1 MVFEKAISIGP
12 ATRAQTRRGT
22 FALEPVEALPRLA
35 GRIGALAERAL
46 ETNPFFLPEFLEPA
60 IQALGDKRLRLA
72 SFSDR
77 EDLRFFAPVVI
88 GGGQILGGRRF
99 SVMDSSLRAARQPAH
114 RQGNGATGHR
124 QPDRAYARKR
134 PHALLHSLLA
144 AERPC
149 RESAPRRRRPRRF
162 LDRRRA
168 PDATNPLSRLLAR
181 HRRVRRDGE
190 RQAPARARS
199 PAEAPLRDRR
209 RELHDGA
216 QPGRDRDR
224 LRHVRRARRLGLERA
239 ARHGARPAK
248 QPPRVRAHRRAQAGA
263 ERDSR
268 QST

>member
-35 GRIGALAERAL
+35 ERIGGLAERAL

-72 SFSDR
+72 M
-77 EDLRFFAPVVI
+77 L
-88 GGGQILGGRRF
+88 LGSRRPAF
-99 SVMDSSLRAARQPAH
+99 LCPCGHRRRPDSRRAQVQRVDPSLRAARQPAH
-114 RQGNGATGHR
+114 RQGHGATGHR

-149 RESAPRRRRPRRF
+149 RESAPRRRRPRRL
-162 LDRRRA
+162 LDGRRA

-199 PAEAPLRDRR
+199 PAPAPLRDRR

-216 QPGRDRDR
+216 HADRDRDR
-224 LRHVRRARRLGLERA
+224 LRHVRCARRLRLEGA
-239 ARHGARPAK
+239 ARHGAHPAK

-263 ERDSR
+263 EGTSR